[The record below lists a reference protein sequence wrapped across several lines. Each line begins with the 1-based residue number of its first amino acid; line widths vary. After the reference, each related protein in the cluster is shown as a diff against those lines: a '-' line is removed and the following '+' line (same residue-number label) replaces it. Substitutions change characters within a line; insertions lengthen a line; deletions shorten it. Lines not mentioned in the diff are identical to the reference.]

1 MKSLTQYEII
11 GMAVSVIVAVAV
23 LGVFKLFPLL
33 NTDQRAQAEAFDDII
48 SINVVDRELD
58 RSIGEAI
65 AEASSA
71 SGSVTKLIVMDV
83 EEGAGRDVRVGDT
96 ASVHYIGTIQD
107 GQQFDSSY
115 SKGEPFTFTVGAGEV
130 IEGWDR
136 GIVGMHEGGKRIIV
150 VPSSMA
156 YGSHSVGPVPAH
168 ATLIFAIEL
177 LSIR

>member
-11 GMAVSVIVAVAV
+11 GMVVSVVVAVAV
-23 LGVFKLFPLL
+23 LGVFKLFPLIGS
-33 NTDQRAQAEAFDDII
+33 DQRAQVNAFEDII
-48 SINVVDRELD
+48 AINAVDRELD

-65 AEASSA
+65 AAGSSS
-71 SGSVTKLIVMDV
+71 SGSVAKLIVMDI
-83 EEGAGRDVRVGDT
+83 EMGSGREVRAGDT
-96 ASVHYIGTIQD
+96 ASVHYIGTIQN

-115 SKGEPFTFTVGAGEV
+115 SKNQPFTFTVGAGEV

-136 GIVGMHEGGKRIIV
+136 GVVGMQEGGKRILIV
-150 VPSSMA
+150 PASMA
-156 YGSHSVGPVPAH
+156 YGSHSVGPVPSN